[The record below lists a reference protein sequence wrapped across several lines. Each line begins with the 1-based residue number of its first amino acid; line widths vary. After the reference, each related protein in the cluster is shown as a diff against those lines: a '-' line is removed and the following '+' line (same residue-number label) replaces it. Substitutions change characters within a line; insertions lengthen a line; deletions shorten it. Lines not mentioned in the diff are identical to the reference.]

1 MLDWLT
7 GSLIAPVLALVLGT
21 VWLIALLLLPGG
33 RSFLKKQ
40 LGKSNPNGSG
50 IWRCSCCGC
59 WDGCDKHC
67 DAKRRECRIHGV
79 RLPAAKTLRGG

>member
-1 MLDWLT
+1 MTRVNVGDLL
-7 GSLIAPVLALVLGT
+7 L
-21 VWLIALLLLPGG
+21 LIALICMVCVICLIVAPATRALIVA
-33 RSFLKKQ
+33 Q

-67 DAKRRECRIHGV
+67 DAKRRKCRIHGV